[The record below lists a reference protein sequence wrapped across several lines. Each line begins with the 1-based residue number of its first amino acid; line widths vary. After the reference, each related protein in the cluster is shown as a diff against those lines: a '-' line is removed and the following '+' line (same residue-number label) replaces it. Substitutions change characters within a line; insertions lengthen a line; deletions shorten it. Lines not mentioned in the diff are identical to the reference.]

1 MADLTQISVE
11 PDALAALL
19 TDGKKPTLVDFWAPW
34 CGTCKLMAGSIL
46 RLSEERAADIRVVGM
61 NLDDGHEAALSYG
74 VQSLPTLLIFKEGEE
89 VARLNGLKSYETL
102 KSEIDKVLA

>member
-11 PDALAALL
+11 PDTLAALL
-19 TDGKKPTLVDFWAPW
+19 ADEEKPTLVDFWAPW

-46 RLSEERAADIRVVGM
+46 RLSEERAEEISVVGM
-61 NLDDGHEAALSYG
+61 NMDDDHEAALNYG
-74 VQSLPTLLIFKEGEE
+74 VQSLPTLLIFRNGEE

-102 KSEIDKVLA
+102 KSEIDKALA